1 MWSENWEIE
10 MRKKKKK
17 KRKTC
22 VGERNIEMRKKN
34 GDRNG

>member
-10 MRKKKKK
+10 MSKKK

-22 VGERNIEMRKKN
+22 VGERNIEMTKKN